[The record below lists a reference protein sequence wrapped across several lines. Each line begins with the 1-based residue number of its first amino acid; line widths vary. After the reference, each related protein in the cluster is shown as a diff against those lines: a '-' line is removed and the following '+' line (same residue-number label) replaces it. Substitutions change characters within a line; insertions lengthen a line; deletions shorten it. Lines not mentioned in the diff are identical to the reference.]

1 VSELERLAQQFK
13 DALDAQDEQAL
24 TRIVTAY
31 SRIYRTLGGQID
43 ALLLEIAALD
53 SPTKAQV
60 MKLARYQDLIR
71 QVTEEITKF
80 QQYLATEIINGA
92 ELSFTL
98 GSKQSQ
104 ELVKALLAQAGI
116 QAQLGNLPTGAF
128 ETIVSF
134 LQEGSPLYDRIQLL
148 AGTTA
153 DYVMNSLL
161 EGVALGKNPRTI
173 ARLIQ
178 DAFGRGLTD
187 ALRLARTAMLWASR
201 VATSANYQQNADV
214 LDGWVWFATL
224 DESVCQSCIVQHGT
238 IHSVDEVLND
248 HHNGRCAAIPYIEA
262 FGNQIE
268 QSGIEWFE
276 QQSEARQREILGVGK
291 YDAWKAG
298 KFELSQLSR
307 ETENDVYGLMRTVTP
322 LKDLTQ

>member
-31 SRIYRTLGGQID
+31 SRILRNLQGNVD
-43 ALLLEIAALD
+43 ALLMEVASLD
-53 SPTKAQV
+53 NPTASQIRR
-60 MKLARYQDLIR
+60 LSRYNTLID
-71 QVTEEITKF
+71 QGVTEITRF
-80 QQYLATEIINGA
+80 QSYLATEIINGA
-92 ELSFTL
+92 ELSFGL
-98 GSKQSQ
+98 SAQQSLRLLQ
-104 ELVKALLAQAGI
+104 ESGI
-116 QAQLGNLPTGAF
+116 QAQLGNLPTNAF

-134 LQEGSPLYDRIQLL
+134 LQEGSPLYGRIELL
-148 AGTTA
+148 AGTSA
-153 DYVMNSLL
+153 DYVMNALL

-201 VATSANYQQNADV
+201 VATAATYQPTADV

-238 IHSVDEVLND
+238 IHQLDEVLND
-248 HHNGRCAAIPYIEA
+248 HHYGRCAAIPYIEA
-262 FGNQIE
+262 FGNPVE
-268 QSGIEWFE
+268 QTGIDWFE
-276 QQSEARQREILGVGK
+276 AQSEEKQKKIPLDLSTSPAGVLV
-291 YDAWKAG
+291 
-298 KFELSQLSR
+298 FE
-307 ETENDVYGLMRTVTP
+307 
-322 LKDLTQ
+322 